1 VIWPPFYINRFTIVN
16 QSQIQK
22 IRQRLF
28 DDSVYILFHVH
39 RNIRSLLNSDRD
51 NVSFW
56 TTMHLYIVYPK
67 LKARGNKRFA
77 DVDWRDVQ
85 THVVIIMWDEIIYYF
100 INRKICSRENQIF
113 CTGTLSFKMK
123 HCLCLNSTKI
133 LYFYVCKLKNLLC
146 KFHCNAYFK
155 YLYCITFCL

>member
-1 VIWPPFYINRFTIVN
+1 MHYNKICIINFLIYIR
-16 QSQIQK
+16 
-22 IRQRLF
+22 
-28 DDSVYILFHVH
+28 

-100 INRKICSRENQIF
+100 INRKIVQGKIKYFVPVLYFHRIERDIRAECHLLFFYFTILWHDDWNNTILVFLTSIMWDEIIYHFINRKICSRENQIF
-113 CTGTLSFKMK
+113 WTGTLFS
-123 HCLCLNSTKI
+123 
-133 LYFYVCKLKNLLC
+133 
-146 KFHCNAYFK
+146 
-155 YLYCITFCL
+155 